1 MRKSFPL
8 LILLLAAAPVAAQD
22 QNVVGSSPT
31 GYTLRPGDVLQ
42 VIVWGQDDY
51 SGQFKVDVQGKI
63 QYPILGEIDTSNKT
77 LVQIRDELR
86 TGLGEIFNRPFVT
99 VNPQFNIAVLG
110 EVRSPGLFSVDP
122 TLTVLDI
129 VAMAGGPSANGNINQ
144 IRLMRAGQTMN
155 LSFGEDRVGA
165 RSLQDVGLQSG
176 DQIMVPRRGFT
187 GDDLRTV
194 LSIIQVG
201 LSVAIVFLVR

>member
-187 GDDLRTV
+187 GDDLRTL
-194 LSIIQVG
+194 LSVIQVG